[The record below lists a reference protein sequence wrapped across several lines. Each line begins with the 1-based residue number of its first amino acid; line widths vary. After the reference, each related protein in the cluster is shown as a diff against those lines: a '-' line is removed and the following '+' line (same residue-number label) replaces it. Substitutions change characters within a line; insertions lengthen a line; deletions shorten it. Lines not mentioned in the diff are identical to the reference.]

1 MLHGRRDSRFGR
13 LLRYGFND
21 PAAAER
27 LLDLPELAGVR
38 GDPVLLDALGGT
50 ADPDL
55 ALLGLVRLVEALPG
69 PEDAGGTGRDGSRQ
83 ALLDTLVAAKPLRD
97 RLLGV
102 LGASEALGDHLA
114 RHPGDWQSL
123 VTYEAADLHP
133 TTPEFER
140 ALAEGVRGPAGMAR
154 PRPDA
159 LRAAYRRALL
169 GIAARDV
176 CGTID
181 VVQSAAELA
190 DLATAT
196 LRAALEIAA
205 EEQPADAARC
215 RLAVIGMGK
224 CGGRE
229 LNYVSDVDVIFVA
242 EPAADDGGREGE
254 EAKALQAATRL
265 ASRMMR
271 ICSDVTAEGTI
282 WPVDA
287 NLRPEGRNGP
297 LVRTLSSHLAYYQ
310 RWAKTWEFQALLK
323 ARPVAGDPE
332 LGRAYVEAVE
342 PLVWQ
347 AAERENFVTDVQQMR
362 RRVVENIPVAQIE
375 RELKLGPGGLR
386 DVEFAVQLLQL
397 VHGRTDP
404 SLRSGTTLD
413 ALDALAAGGYVGRA
427 DAAVLDSAYRFLRS
441 MEHRIQL
448 YKLRRTHLI
457 PEDEAELR
465 RLGRSLGFR
474 TEPVSELGKEWRQH
488 AREVRRLHEKLF
500 YRPLLDA
507 VARLEPGAAR
517 LSAAAAG
524 QRLEALGY
532 ADPAG
537 ALRHLEA
544 LASGVTRKAAI
555 QRTLLPV
562 LLGWFADSADPDA
575 GLLNFR
581 KVSDALGRTP
591 WYLRLLRD
599 EGAAAEN
606 LARVLSA
613 GRLAPD
619 LLLRAPEAVA
629 LLGDPEGLRPRGRPA
644 LEQEI
649 LAAVGRADG
658 GEQAVAAARGVRR
671 RELFRTAAADII
683 GAYRNGWHA
692 GGGGLHRNG
701 ATTAA
706 PGALGG
712 PLGAT
717 PASGLVGGTAA
728 PGSLRGVSGDGT
740 VRGTGGGMAAGG
752 PGPQGGSGGTARGVT
767 PGFRAP
773 GSGPAPAGRQ
783 GTGRGGGGLGGVGQG
798 APGSGSAPAGRGP
811 TGPVGGAPGAAAGGS
826 RGPAGRLGSPGGQD
840 GPGGPAAA
848 ARHTAAVPVM
858 ADPDPAHNNL
868 GASVDLVGGAVSDI
882 NAATLAGALR
892 AAVRDAWGETLPT
905 RFAVIGMGRF
915 GGHELGYGS
924 DADVLFVHEP
934 RDGVAEQE
942 ASRAAFAVANEMRRL
957 LQLPTVDPPLHID
970 ADLRPEGKSGPL
982 VRTLGSYAAYYRRW
996 SLVWESQAL
1005 LRAEPVAGD
1014 AELGR
1019 RFTELIDPLRYPAE
1033 GLGEDAVREI
1043 RRLKARMESERLP
1056 RGADPTLHT
1065 KLGRGGLSDVEW
1077 TVQLIQMRHGWA
1089 EPGLRTTRTRE
1100 ALAAAHAARLID
1112 TEDAQ
1117 ILDEAWVLAT
1127 RVRNAVMLVRGRPGD
1142 TFPVGSRELAAV
1154 GRYLGYEPG
1163 HVGEMLDDYRRI
1175 TRRARAVVERLFYGG

>member
-1 MLHGRRDSRFGR
+1 MSVPQGRRSSNVTR
-13 LLRYGFND
+13 LLRHGFTD
-21 PAAAER
+21 ASAAQR
-27 LLDLPELAGVR
+27 LLDAPELASVR
-38 GDPVLLDALGGT
+38 SDSVLLEALGAT

-55 ALLGLVRLVEALPG
+55 ALRRARTAVEALA
-69 PEDAGGTGRDGSRQ
+69 EDEGEAGEPNGGQRAGSRQ
-83 ALLDTLVAAKPLRD
+83 ALLDTLVTAKPLRD

-114 RHPGDWQSL
+114 RHPGDWHAL
-123 VTYEAADLHP
+123 VTYESADLHP
-133 TTPEFER
+133 AAPEFER
-140 ALAEGVRGPAGMAR
+140 ALAEGVWGAPGAGL

-159 LRAAYRRALL
+159 LRVAYRRALL
-169 GIAARDV
+169 AIAARDV

-181 VVQSAAELA
+181 ITQTAAELA

-205 EEQPADAARC
+205 EEEPQDAAAC
-215 RLAVIGMGK
+215 KLAVIGMGK

-242 EPAADDGGREGE
+242 EAVEGVQE
-254 EAKALQAATRL
+254 DEAVRAATRL
-265 ASRMMR
+265 ASRLMR
-271 ICSDVTAEGTI
+271 VCSDVTVEGTI

-323 ARPVAGDPE
+323 ARPMAGDAG
-332 LGRAYVEAVE
+332 LGQAYVDALA
-342 PLVWQ
+342 PMVWQ
-347 AAERENFVTDVQQMR
+347 AVERENFIPDVQQMR
-362 RRVVENIPVAQIE
+362 RRVVENIPVSE
-375 RELKLGPGGLR
+375 VDRELKLGPGGLR

-397 VHGRTDP
+397 VHGRSDE

-413 ALDALAAGGYVGRA
+413 ALAALAAGGYVGRT
-427 DAAVLDSAYRFLRS
+427 DAAALDAAYRFLRT
-441 MEHRIQL
+441 MEHRLQL
-448 YKLRRTHLI
+448 YRLRRTHLM
-457 PEDEAELR
+457 PEGEADQR

-474 TEPVSELGKEWRQH
+474 TEPVTELGTAWRRH

-507 VARLEPGAAR
+507 VAQLQPGEIR
-517 LSAAAAG
+517 LSPEAAG
-524 QRLEALGY
+524 QRLTALGY

-575 GLLNFR
+575 GLLGFR
-581 KVSDALGRTP
+581 KVSDALGKTP

-629 LLGDPEGLRPRGRPA
+629 LLGDPEGLRPRGRA
-644 LEQEI
+644 HLEQEV

-658 GEQAVAAARGVRR
+658 AEQAVAVARGVRR
-671 RELFRTAAADII
+671 REMFRTAAADVIES
-683 GAYRNGWHA
+683 ARLANGEVRPTVSWPLSEERTP
-692 GGGGLHRNG
+692 GR
-701 ATTAA
+701 ATGPTVTAPAPSPARAPEVPSALRESEPHMPARPAA
-706 PGALGG
+706 P
-712 PLGAT
+712 
-717 PASGLVGGTAA
+717 AA
-728 PGSLRGVSGDGT
+728 ES
-740 VRGTGGGMAAGG
+740 
-752 PGPQGGSGGTARGVT
+752 
-767 PGFRAP
+767 
-773 GSGPAPAGRQ
+773 
-783 GTGRGGGGLGGVGQG
+783 
-798 APGSGSAPAGRGP
+798 
-811 TGPVGGAPGAAAGGS
+811 PVDAAALIDMVGDALS
-826 RGPAGRLGSPGGQD
+826 
-840 GPGGPAAA
+840 
-848 ARHTAAVPVM
+848 
-858 ADPDPAHNNL
+858 
-868 GASVDLVGGAVSDI
+868 DL

-892 AAVRDAWGETLPT
+892 AAVRDTWGDELPT
-905 RFAVIGMGRF
+905 RFAVIGLGRF
-915 GGHELGYGS
+915 GGHELSYGS

-934 RDGVAEQE
+934 REGADEQE
-942 ASRAAFAVANEMRRL
+942 AARAAFAVANEMRRL
-957 LQLPTVDPPLHID
+957 LQLPTTDPPLLID

-1014 AELGR
+1014 PGLGR
-1019 RFTELIDPLRYPAE
+1019 RFIELIDPLRYPAE
-1033 GLGEDAVREI
+1033 GLGEDAIREI

-1056 RGADPTLHT
+1056 RGADPTTHA

-1077 TVQLIQMRHGWA
+1077 TVQLLQMRHGWA

-1100 ALAAAHAARLID
+1100 ALAAAHAAELIS

-1117 ILDEAWVLAT
+1117 TLDEAWILAS

-1142 TFPVGSRELAAV
+1142 TFPTDVRELAAV
-1154 GRYLGYEPG
+1154 GRYLGYGPG

-1175 TRRARAVVERLFYGG
+1175 TRRARAVVERLFYDYES